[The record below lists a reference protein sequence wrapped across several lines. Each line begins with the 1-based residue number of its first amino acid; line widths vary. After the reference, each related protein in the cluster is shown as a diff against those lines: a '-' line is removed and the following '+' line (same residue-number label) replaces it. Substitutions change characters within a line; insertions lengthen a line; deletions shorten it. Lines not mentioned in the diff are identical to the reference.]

1 MAFLLDPS
9 TPSSPSRIACDRRH
23 HPASSHRTS
32 RATIHRPRPQRH
44 DALPRLKP
52 HQRHSRATSA
62 IAHPVAQSTQRSTSP
77 LEWNRCAALSRL
89 TLRRCLGRAAAASE
103 ARRWGREERQS
114 LAPSAASLS
123 NPAPSDGLPTPSPK
137 FSGKIVNP
145 RPARPPRL
153 QMGRFALKS
162 GKSSGSR
169 ALGSG
174 AEHPFMPGRCWPSRL
189 RHQLLRPRAQQEPC
203 RIYLFLFSC
212 GLPHTSTGMSNEV
225 PELKLICNAMIS
237 PNER

>member
-1 MAFLLDPS
+1 LAFLLDPS

-23 HPASSHRTS
+23 HPASSHRTLW
-32 RATIHRPRPQRH
+32 ATIHRPRPQRH
-44 DALPRLKP
+44 NALPRLKP

-62 IAHPVAQSTQRSTSP
+62 IAHPVAQSRRGQPRLWSGTDALPYPGSPCVGALAAPLPPVKPAAGEGKRGSRSHHPPPPCPTRP
-77 LEWNRCAALSRL
+77 HP
-89 TLRRCLGRAAAASE
+89 T
-103 ARRWGREERQS
+103 
-114 LAPSAASLS
+114 ASL
-123 NPAPSDGLPTPSPK
+123 PLPPK

-145 RPARPPRL
+145 RPARLPRL
-153 QMGRFALKS
+153 QMGHFALKS

-174 AEHPFMPGRCWPSRL
+174 AEHPFMPGHCWPSRL

-212 GLPHTSTGMSNEV
+212 GLPHTSTGNMFEEI
-225 PELKLICNAMIS
+225 PLKAFEFVCQIYAQ
-237 PNER
+237 